1 MKHYII
7 SKFRPGTP
15 WREYLPEIEAI
26 FARTLTIEGVHGVD
40 IFPSCSKRPNRFDLM
55 ICMDM
60 DAAALP
66 LYDASEPHR
75 AGKVKKKK
83 KEAEDMEQ
91 ELLQEIASYWGTRA
105 EGYSEFGILRRVLL
119 KGIKSSHLDPKGF

>member
-26 FARTLTIEGVHGVD
+26 FARTLTIDGVHGVD
-40 IFPSCSKRPNRFDLM
+40 IFPSCSERPNRFDLM

-60 DAAALP
+60 DRPFLTTNKKKS
-66 LYDASEPHR
+66 DASSPSTGRGCFWLYCMLHACSPR
-75 AGKVKKKK
+75 
-83 KEAEDMEQ
+83 
-91 ELLQEIASYWGTRA
+91 
-105 EGYSEFGILRRVLL
+105 
-119 KGIKSSHLDPKGF
+119 

>member
-15 WREYLPEIEAI
+15 WREYLPGIEAI

-40 IFPSCSKRPNRFDLM
+40 VFPSCSERPNRFDLM

-66 LYDASEPHR
+66 LYDASEPHHTW
-75 AGKVKKKK
+75 
-83 KEAEDMEQ
+83 KEK
-91 ELLQEIASYWGTRA
+91 
-105 EGYSEFGILRRVLL
+105 YSPMLEAKTIFD
-119 KGIKSSHLDPKGF
+119 HE

>member
-40 IFPSCSKRPNRFDLM
+40 IFPSCSERPNRFDLM

-60 DAAALP
+60 DGAALRRER
-66 LYDASEPHR
+66 AAPHLER
-75 AGKVKKKK
+75 KVRPP
-83 KEAEDMEQ
+83 ARGQDH
-91 ELLQEIASYWGTRA
+91 
-105 EGYSEFGILRRVLL
+105 F
-119 KGIKSSHLDPKGF
+119 

>member
-26 FARTLTIEGVHGVD
+26 FARTLTIDGVHGVD
-40 IFPSCSKRPNRFDLM
+40 IFPSCSERPNRFDLM

-60 DAAALP
+60 DAR
-66 LYDASEPHR
+66 R
-75 AGKVKKKK
+75 AP
-83 KEAEDMEQ
+83 A
-91 ELLQEIASYWGTRA
+91 
-105 EGYSEFGILRRVLL
+105 LRR
-119 KGIKSSHLDPKGF
+119 KRAAPHLERKVRPPARGQDHF

>member
-1 MKHYII
+1 MLRRHRTGTGVYLRMKHYII

-15 WREYLPEIEAI
+15 WREYLPEIEEI
-26 FARTLTIEGVHGVD
+26 FGRTLRIEGVHGVD
-40 IFPSCSKRPNRFDLM
+40 VFPSCSERPNRFDLM

-75 AGKVKKKK
+75 TWKEKFGPMLEGKTIFDH
-83 KEAEDMEQ
+83 E
-91 ELLQEIASYWGTRA
+91 
-105 EGYSEFGILRRVLL
+105 
-119 KGIKSSHLDPKGF
+119 

>member
-40 IFPSCSKRPNRFDLM
+40 IFPSCSERPNRFDLM

-66 LYDASEPHR
+66 LYDASEPLLNLKLSYR
-75 AGKVKKKK
+75 TSL
-83 KEAEDMEQ
+83 EAQTTLE
-91 ELLQEIASYWGTRA
+91 
-105 EGYSEFGILRRVLL
+105 
-119 KGIKSSHLDPKGF
+119 H

>member
-40 IFPSCSKRPNRFDLM
+40 IQGYEDLLVETLKCRPHLIVDIFPSCSERPNRFDLM

-75 AGKVKKKK
+75 TWKETFGPLLEGKTIFDH
-83 KEAEDMEQ
+83 E
-91 ELLQEIASYWGTRA
+91 
-105 EGYSEFGILRRVLL
+105 
-119 KGIKSSHLDPKGF
+119 

>member
-40 IFPSCSKRPNRFDLM
+40 IFPSCSERPNRFDLM

-60 DAAALP
+60 DPAALP
-66 LYDASEPHR
+66 LYDASRTAP
-75 AGKVKKKK
+75 GKKSSAPCSKARPFLTTNKKKP
-83 KEAEDMEQ
+83 EA
-91 ELLQEIASYWGTRA
+91 
-105 EGYSEFGILRRVLL
+105 
-119 KGIKSSHLDPKGF
+119 SSPSTGRGCFWLYCMLHACSPR

>member
-26 FARTLTIEGVHGVD
+26 FARTLQIEGVHGVD
-40 IFPSCSKRPNRFDLM
+40 VFPSCSERPNRFDLM

-75 AGKVKKKK
+75 TWKEKFGPMLEGKAIFDH
-83 KEAEDMEQ
+83 E
-91 ELLQEIASYWGTRA
+91 
-105 EGYSEFGILRRVLL
+105 
-119 KGIKSSHLDPKGF
+119 

>member
-40 IFPSCSKRPNRFDLM
+40 VFPSCSGRPNRFDLM

-66 LYDASEPHR
+66 HARSQDHLRPR
-75 AGKVKKKK
+75 IKK
-83 KEAEDMEQ
+83 Q
-91 ELLQEIASYWGTRA
+91 GSLG
-105 EGYSEFGILRRVLL
+105 
-119 KGIKSSHLDPKGF
+119 

>member
-26 FARTLTIEGVHGVD
+26 FARTLTIDGVHGVD
-40 IFPSCSKRPNRFDLM
+40 IFPSCSERPNRFDLM

-60 DAAALP
+60 GRRVAPA
-66 LYDASEPHR
+66 
-75 AGKVKKKK
+75 
-83 KEAEDMEQ
+83 
-91 ELLQEIASYWGTRA
+91 
-105 EGYSEFGILRRVLL
+105 LRR
-119 KGIKSSHLDPKGF
+119 KRAAPHLERNIRPPARRQDHF